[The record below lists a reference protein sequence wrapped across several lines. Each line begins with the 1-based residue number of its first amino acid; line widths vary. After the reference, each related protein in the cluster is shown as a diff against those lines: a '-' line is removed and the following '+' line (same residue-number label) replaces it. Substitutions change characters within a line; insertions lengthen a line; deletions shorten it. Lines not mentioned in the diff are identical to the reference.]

1 MADEARRPE
10 RSAVDVY
17 PFLLVDDLKVTLD
30 ALALMGG
37 RSLVGKGE
45 LTP

>member
-1 MADEARRPE
+1 MRRE
-10 RSAVDVY
+10 DLKGLQSVH
-17 PFLLVDDLKVTLD
+17 PFLLGDDLKVTLD